1 MNDWFWLKINLLSS
15 PKCAK
20 INKVTDSLK
29 IGNDHYQV
37 QDQFPKLYAITKV
50 LMANK
55 ILFNGLEAIK
65 TERRYRAKVLSSY
78 HSQYDEIIAIEKEA
92 LTLYKEAAF
101 LGCPIAFAIIGYYH
115 ENGLA
120 GLPVN
125 YYKAEH
131 YYTLGLDNLHINH
144 KKSSPAG
151 LSLIRLSFLK
161 QYGRPGI
168 IINQC
173 LSKKYKRQAKS
184 LGPNVTLNWVETL
197 ANLEHVSS
205 LFILASSYYN
215 GLGVEKNVE
224 KAYHY
229 AKIAAEYG
237 HSGAQNLV
245 GMIYYEGTETLE
257 KSEEMALKWYRK
269 AAKANE
275 AAALYNLAMLY
286 ENGVVVLQNY
296 NEAFQYYKMASDFGS
311 ISGTNIIGFLSEHGI
326 GTERNKV
333 AAFKYYCK
341 AATKGSPFGQY
352 NLGRCFLYGIG
363 IEKNIPHAIKWFE
376 LAGLQGHGNSYLTL
390 AILYD
395 MGIRVGRNV
404 RLARRYYTLAY
415 RNNVKATSKRLK
427 AGIAFDV
434 LRAARYV
441 LRSSSSSTSSAFSSL
456 PKTLCQSNDTLCN
469 SYSSSQEDL
478 MTMSTNS
485 LSNNPFMN
493 IFLNISNP
501 NISNNNKNE
510 LTNENFNN
518 NNINHSYSSH
528 SISKSTTTT
537 NSTTTNIAVEED
549 SSLQTACASY
559 NSSYLTMASSSM
571 ETLNIPTEEESM
583 DQDMM
588 ETNSSTFSSS
598 LDISEIMEYIHD
610 FDSPEPVKVTKKN
623 YLASL
628 PLELKYYIINMN
640 NIDGILPPEA
650 VQKIYK
656 YVLEGSEK
664 PFQTK
669 DEFLN
674 YLNIKEF
681 KLEEKMD
688 QSYRNTEER
697 VNNLIDLIHKE

>member
-15 PKCAK
+15 PKYVK
-20 INKVTDSLK
+20 INKETDSQKL
-29 IGNDHYQV
+29 IYDHNDQL
-37 QDQFPKLYAITKV
+37 PKLYAITKV

-55 ILFNGLEAIK
+55 ILSNGLEAIK
-65 TERRYRAKVLSSY
+65 TERRYRAKVLSCY
-78 HSQYDEIIAIEKEA
+78 YSQCDEIVAIEKEA

-120 GLPVN
+120 GLPIN
-125 YYKAEH
+125 YYKAER
-131 YYTLGLDNLHINH
+131 YYTLGLDKLQINN

-173 LSKKYKRQAKS
+173 LSKKYKKQAKA
-184 LGPNVTLNWVETL
+184 LGPNITLNWVETL

-205 LFILASSYYN
+205 LFILASSFYN

-296 NEAFQYYKMASDFGS
+296 NEAYQYYKMASDFGS

-376 LAGLQGHGNSYLTL
+376 LAGLQGHGNSYVTL

-395 MGIRVGRNV
+395 MGIKVGKNV
-404 RLARRYYTLAY
+404 RLARKYYTLAY
-415 RNNVKATSKRLK
+415 RNNVKSTAKRLM
-427 AGIAFDV
+427 AGIALDV
-434 LRAARYV
+434 LRAARYL
-441 LRSSSSSTSSAFSSL
+441 LRSSSSSSSALSFL
-456 PKTLCQSNDTLCN
+456 PKSLCQSNDTLCN
-469 SYSSSQEDL
+469 SCNDSQEDL
-478 MTMSTNS
+478 MKTAIDS

-493 IFLNISNP
+493 IFLNIPNP
-501 NISNNNKNE
+501 NTITSTNNNDVLIE
-510 LTNENFNN
+510 EDFNN
-518 NNINHSYSSH
+518 SHLNHSSSSH
-528 SISKSTTTT
+528 SISKSAATTTSTTTTTT
-537 NSTTTNIAVEED
+537 NTTIEED
-549 SSLQTACASY
+549 SSLQISYASY
-559 NSSYLTMASSSM
+559 NSSYLIMASSM
-571 ETLNIPTEEESM
+571 ETLTIPVEEEKSE
-583 DQDMM
+583 DQTMM
-588 ETNSSTFSSS
+588 VANSSTSSS

-610 FDSPEPVKVTKKN
+610 FDSSKPVKMPKKN
-623 YLASL
+623 YLTSL
-628 PLELKYYIINMN
+628 PLELKYYILQMN
-640 NIDGILPPEA
+640 NVDGILPRET
-650 VQKIYK
+650 VQKIYQ
-656 YVLEGSEK
+656 YVLERSEN

-674 YLNIKEF
+674 YLNINEF
-681 KLEEKMD
+681 KLEEKTEH
-688 QSYRNTEER
+688 SYRNSEER
-697 VNNLIDLIHKE
+697 VNSLIDLIHED

>member
-1 MNDWFWLKINLLSS
+1 
-15 PKCAK
+15 
-20 INKVTDSLK
+20 
-29 IGNDHYQV
+29 
-37 QDQFPKLYAITKV
+37 
-50 LMANK
+50 
-55 ILFNGLEAIK
+55 
-65 TERRYRAKVLSSY
+65 
-78 HSQYDEIIAIEKEA
+78 
-92 LTLYKEAAF
+92 
-101 LGCPIAFAIIGYYH
+101 
-115 ENGLA
+115 
-120 GLPVN
+120 
-125 YYKAEH
+125 
-131 YYTLGLDNLHINH
+131 
-144 KKSSPAG
+144 
-151 LSLIRLSFLK
+151 
-161 QYGRPGI
+161 
-168 IINQC
+168 
-173 LSKKYKRQAKS
+173 
-184 LGPNVTLNWVETL
+184 
-197 ANLEHVSS
+197 
-205 LFILASSYYN
+205 
-215 GLGVEKNVE
+215 
-224 KAYHY
+224 
-229 AKIAAEYG
+229 
-237 HSGAQNLV
+237 
-245 GMIYYEGTETLE
+245 
-257 KSEEMALKWYRK
+257 
-269 AAKANE
+269 
-275 AAALYNLAMLY
+275 
-286 ENGVVVLQNY
+286 
-296 NEAFQYYKMASDFGS
+296 
-311 ISGTNIIGFLSEHGI
+311 
-326 GTERNKV
+326 
-333 AAFKYYCK
+333 
-341 AATKGSPFGQY
+341 
-352 NLGRCFLYGIG
+352 
-363 IEKNIPHAIKWFE
+363 

-478 MTMSTNS
+478 ITMSTNS

-510 LTNENFNN
+510 LTNEDFNN
-518 NNINHSYSSH
+518 NHINHSSSSH